1 MGLPVA
7 ASCCRVPSNGLCASM
22 VLSAEQL
29 ALKAFKLSA
38 SMLPI
43 LMHGDA
49 ASISRLYCEEIGEI
63 EREPANYAMQLGSMI
78 EPFILDYQQR
88 KTEQPITRRGE
99 VVDHPTIPEFCC
111 TLDGYRSFDDA
122 VIETKFL
129 APFRN
134 KEEFVSYY
142 YPQVLAQMR
151 CTGAARGILLA
162 ARGTSEPVEYDIT
175 PKPGDDHAAR
185 YEAAMWA
192 RVEEFRL
199 CLRTFT
205 PPFEVRRIVPPEL
218 WRTVDL
224 AKEPMPNWGHAL
236 LPALQLFEETRD
248 AAEIHDQA
256 GKDARMLVP
265 DDVSIVLAGEHRLSR
280 NKKGNLSIR
289 RTAA

>member
-7 ASCCRVPSNGLCASM
+7 ASCCRVPRNGLCASM

-151 CTGAARGILLA
+151 CTNAARGILLA
-162 ARGTSEPVEYDIT
+162 ARGTSEPEEYDIT
-175 PKPGDDHAAR
+175 PKPGDDNATL
-185 YEAAMWA
+185 YEMAMWA

-205 PPFEVRRIVPPEL
+205 PPFPMPRVVPPEL
-218 WRTVDL
+218 WRVVDL
-224 AKEPMPNWGHAL
+224 SKEPMPNWGYAL
-236 LPALQLFEETRD
+236 LPTLRLFEETRD

-256 GKDARMLVP
+256 GKDARSLVP

-280 NKKGNLSIR
+280 NKKGNISIR
-289 RTAA
+289 RTAS